1 MSTIAVGMSAGV
13 DSTTTAKLLK
23 EQGNNVFGVTM
34 LHWDGDERAPLSN
47 SCYGPYQKK
56 IVEDCKKYAEQIGI
70 EYFTFN
76 LSDIYKQ
83 KVINY
88 VIDSYKNGLTPNP
101 CIMCNSLIKF
111 SALFEAIENIL

>member
-34 LHWDGDERAPLSN
+34 LHWNGDTRAPLSN
-47 SCYGPYQKK
+47 SCYGPYQKN
-56 IVEDCKKYAEQIGI
+56 IVEECEKLAKQIGI

-76 LSDIYKQ
+76 LSDIYQK
-83 KVINY
+83 KVIDYNY
-88 VIDSYKNGLTPNP
+88 
-101 CIMCNSLIKF
+101 IKL
-111 SALFEAIENIL
+111 SD

>member
-47 SCYGPYQKK
+47 SCYGPYQKR
-56 IVEDCKKYAEQIGI
+56 
-70 EYFTFN
+70 
-76 LSDIYKQ
+76 
-83 KVINY
+83 
-88 VIDSYKNGLTPNP
+88 
-101 CIMCNSLIKF
+101 
-111 SALFEAIENIL
+111 